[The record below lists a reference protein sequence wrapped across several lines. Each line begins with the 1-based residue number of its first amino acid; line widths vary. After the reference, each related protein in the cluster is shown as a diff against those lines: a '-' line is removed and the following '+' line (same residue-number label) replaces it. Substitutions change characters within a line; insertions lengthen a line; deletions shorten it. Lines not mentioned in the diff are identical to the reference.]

1 MAVKKSELY
10 STLWASCDE
19 LRGGME
25 PSQYKDYVLLLLFVR
40 YVSDKAKFNTNISI
54 PAGSSFDD
62 FVTFKNKTDIGAKM
76 NKAVR
81 ALAKANTLDGV
92 FDNTD
97 FNDESKL
104 GKGKDL
110 VETLTK
116 LIG

>member
-40 YVSDKAKFNTNISI
+40 YVSDKAKFDKSISI

-62 FVTFKNKTDIGAKM
+62 LVTFKNKTDIGEKM
-76 NKAVR
+76 NTAVR

-97 FNDESKL
+97 LMMRAS
-104 GKGKDL
+104 
-110 VETLTK
+110 
-116 LIG
+116 

>member
-1 MAVKKSELY
+1 MPRNGTIVITTKGDYELAVKKSELY

-62 FVTFKNKTDIGAKM
+62 PHALDFFVCGDNLRKGA
-76 NKAVR
+76 
-81 ALAKANTLDGV
+81 ALNTAQIA
-92 FDNTD
+92 
-97 FNDESKL
+97 E
-104 GKGKDL
+104 L
-110 VETLTK
+110 VAAEFTN
-116 LIG
+116 